1 MMKKIIVAVL
11 VFSFLLSC
19 EKDNEAAP
27 LAESSISGKFL
38 APNNTDP
45 IVNGLITASKE
56 GTIVSETVS
65 ATDGTFTISNLTA
78 GEYTVTFQKG
88 LFSSERTIAVTE
100 DENLSIPDIPIES
113 FPRIAVVTG
122 SFDHIESVLYDIGL
136 VHPFTQ
142 EPLFDI
148 IDGSYAG
155 RAAAT
160 TDMNHGG
167 HHHAMSKNSAPAKT
181 NNLLQPN
188 VDFNFADFIADPLL
202 LGEYDII
209 FLNCGLTGGYTDLN
223 DNITQYV
230 SNGGIL
236 YATDWAYTYLK
247 GITGDG
253 QQYIDFL
260 DPERSGVSTE
270 THATIFDQNLIDWL
284 QINFGITINNDD
296 TVLLD
301 EFLSSWQVVDSA
313 NDTSV
318 ISWFNGPVT
327 YRDISGAEITENKD
341 LAFTF
346 LVGQGGVFYS
356 SFHTENHDDG
366 FSTVDRLLEYLV
378 FELSTL

>member
-1 MMKKIIVAVL
+1 MIKKITLLAL

-19 EKDNEAAP
+19 DKDNEAAP

-38 APNNTDP
+38 APNNADP
-45 IVNGLITASKE
+45 IVNGLITATRE
-56 GTIVSETVS
+56 GTVVSETLTS
-65 ATDGTFTISNLTA
+65 TDGTFTVSNLTA
-78 GEYTVTFQKG
+78 GEYTITLQKG
-88 LFSSERTIAVTE
+88 LFSSERTFAVTE
-100 DENLSIPDIPIES
+100 DENLSIPDIPIEH

-136 VHPFTQ
+136 VNPFTQ

-155 RAAAT
+155 RAAANT
-160 TDMNHGG
+160 NHAG

-188 VDFNFADFIADPLL
+188 VDFNFADFIADPVL
-202 LGEYDII
+202 LGDYDII
-209 FLNCGLTGGYTDLN
+209 FLNCGLSESYTDFN

-236 YATDWAYTYLK
+236 YATDWAFKYLE

-284 QINFGITINNDD
+284 QINFGITISNDD

-313 NDTSV
+313 NDASV

-327 YRDISGAEITENKD
+327 YRDISGVEITENKD

-378 FELSTL
+378 FELSAL